1 MIGTT
6 RSVTANIDRLNSY
19 MDRNGLAAV
28 AVRTGVNFTYLAGM
42 AMPGTLSRHM
52 DIASTVRGFMVLWP
66 RSKAPIVIVDAFAQK
81 LVQRESWIERVEVYQ
96 AYEES

>member
-1 MIGTT
+1 
-6 RSVTANIDRLNSY
+6 

-52 DIASTVRGFMVLWP
+52 DIASTVRGYMV
-66 RSKAPIVIVDAFAQK
+66 I
-81 LVQRESWIERVEVYQ
+81 
-96 AYEES
+96 

>member
-1 MIGTT
+1 
-6 RSVTANIDRLNSY
+6 
-19 MDRNGLAAV
+19 
-28 AVRTGVNFTYLAGM
+28 M

-66 RSKAPIVIVDAFAQK
+66 RVEAPIVVVDAFAEK

-96 AYEES
+96 AYVGNRSIPGSPN